1 MPCIA
6 LPTIDFSPPG
16 LSILLPDIAITLPT
30 LGLSLCCDIS
40 ITIPPLPSIIL
51 PLGAIPGLA
60 VLLQPILQLIQ
71 TVIKTLNM
79 ILSQIAMECPLE

>member
-16 LSILLPDIAITLPT
+16 LSILLPTLSFTPPT
-30 LGLSLCCDIS
+30 LGLSLCCNIS
-40 ITIPPLPSIIL
+40 IMTPPLPPIIL

-60 VLLQPILQLIQ
+60 ILLQPILQLIQ